1 DIEFNL
7 RLGAALRSWAEG
19 SGNNDW
25 AALGRSLILSVLS
38 LGDGSGS
45 VPQTLALP
53 EAEKSGEAP
62 GTRLSAARLYR
73 ILGSGEYRPR
83 AAVIGSGVNGIWAW
97 TAASP
102 VSAAQDGN
110 VLDISVSFPMGETH
124 HMMIRGVRPFTKI
137 QLYNIDYRTDPQ
149 FERYDSSGWVY
160 SSQDQILV
168 LKMKHRAAVEH
179 IRIFY

>member
-1 DIEFNL
+1 MILPDTEKF
-7 RLGAALRSWAEG
+7 SEVPG
-19 SGNNDW
+19 S
-25 AALGRSLILSVLS
+25 
-38 LGDGSGS
+38 
-45 VPQTLALP
+45 
-53 EAEKSGEAP
+53 
-62 GTRLSAARLYR
+62 RLSAARLYR
-73 ILGSGEYRPR
+73 VLGFGEYRPR

-97 TAASP
+97 TAASA
-102 VSAAQDGN
+102 VNAAQDGN